1 MTDSSPAPVL
11 SARLKRFIRPAKWG
25 VGVLLAIA
33 ILGFGVVPPVARH
46 YGVKILSE
54 ELGRTVSIERVGFN
68 PFTLTAEVHD
78 AKVMEADGQQEA
90 FGFDLLRANLELES
104 LIRGGPVLSELSLA
118 GPRFHLVHEG
128 EGRYN
133 WSDVIDRFAAEPASD
148 KPMNFSIG
156 NIQITGGHAV
166 VDDKPKG
173 RRHEIDE
180 LTLGVPF
187 ISNLPVK
194 VDVFVEPSLSARI
207 NGDPLQLTGRS
218 KPFGETRE
226 TVFDVV
232 LKDFELAPW
241 LAYLPFE
248 PSFRLPSGRLGAN
261 LEVGFAQPEGKPSTV
276 TLKGQ
281 IQIDE
286 LAVQDKNGQP
296 ALSVGE
302 LGVELAD
309 VQPLTNK
316 WHFSRLRLIKPEV
329 ELTRLA
335 DGGINL
341 LGLLPKTNG
350 NTKAKPATKTKPAPG
365 AKPAPGKNGEQRKAD
380 EPPPVDFLLAQAR
393 IREGVVHYR
402 DQSLAQPFEAQIDAI
417 TLDLRDLANIGD
429 MPAEIRLDY
438 VIDGG
443 GKFSHQDQVRIAP
456 QVDVAGTVTVEQLR
470 PGRFAPYFAAAL
482 PGGELRDGKVDGSL
496 RYHVALDKASGEDA
510 PQVEL
515 MAENLALSDFAVA
528 LAGAKDAA
536 IRVPAATVRE
546 VEVKLKERTVS
557 VAEIGVNGAAV
568 STVRSRDGRFD
579 LESLLGPSSDDAGAA
594 PWSVNVARLVL
605 ADASARVEDR
615 KAEKPVVLAAEKIAL
630 QVENL
635 STDKGAVAQVA
646 LNSHINNRG
655 KLDVKGT
662 LGLEPFKLGME
673 VDLENVDLLPLQ
685 SYVLERTKIAIS
697 RGSLTTKGTL
707 ELEQAKAHEG
717 DGENAFHGRFRGN
730 VGVVDFASVDRLNS
744 TDFVRWRTLDLNGV
758 DVQLAPFALDID
770 GVTLADFHTRM
781 ILNEEGRL
789 NLREIRAD
797 DEVAMAPAPD
807 QASAPSVPAGTLPA
821 PADSPPPIRI
831 GTIRFKNGNIAFSDR
846 FVRPH
851 YDANL
856 TGMNGSLSGLSSDQ
870 ATVAKL
876 DLQGKVANAAPVS
889 VKGEFNPFRQDRYLD
904 IVMAVRDFELT
915 DLSSYSGK
923 YVGYG
928 IQKGKLS
935 ADLNYKIEN
944 RKLTATNRIFLDQL
958 TFGDKTESPDALDLP
973 VQFAVSL
980 LKNGRGE
987 INLNLPISGTLDD
1000 PQFSI
1005 SGLVVQA
1012 FINLIGKAVSAPFA
1026 LLGAMFEGG
1035 EAMSFLDFAPGTE
1048 RIDEAQAEKLDN
1060 LAKALKDRPALR
1072 LDIAGHA
1079 DPDSD
1084 IDGLKR
1090 AHLDEQIRAAKAK
1103 AEAEDKEDA
1112 AASSDEDGAAKA
1124 EISEAEYAEL
1134 LEQVYDDADFKKPRN
1149 FIGLAKSLPV
1159 PEMEALILANTKV
1172 DDGALRALAQRRA
1185 QVARQWLLENGQ
1197 VSAEQVFLLA
1207 PEVGPGPE
1215 GDGRR
1220 VHFSLR

>member
-1 MTDSSPAPVL
+1 MIDSSPTPAL

-25 VGVLLAIA
+25 VGVLLAVA
-33 ILGFGVVPPVARH
+33 ILCFGIVPPVARH
-46 YGVKILSE
+46 YGVQILSE
-54 ELGRTVSIERVGFN
+54 KLGRTVSIERVGFN
-68 PFTLTAEVHD
+68 PFTLTAEVHG

-118 GPRFHLVHEG
+118 GPRLHLVHEG
-128 EGRYN
+128 GGHYN
-133 WSDVIDRFAAEPASD
+133 WSDVIDRFAAEPPSD

-156 NIQITGGHAV
+156 NIQITGGRAV

-173 RRHEIDE
+173 RHHEVDE

-194 VDVFVEPSLSARI
+194 VDVFVEPSLSAKV
-207 NGDPLQLTGRS
+207 NGDLLQLTGRS
-218 KPFGETRE
+218 KPFGEMRE

-232 LKDFELAPW
+232 LADFELAPW
-241 LAYLPFE
+241 LVYLPFE

-261 LEVGFAQPEGKPSTV
+261 LEIGFAQPEGKPSAV

-281 IQIDE
+281 IQVDD
-286 LAVQDKNGQP
+286 LAVQDKNGQ
-296 ALSVGE
+296 AVLSVGE

-341 LGLLPKTNG
+341 LGLLPKIDG
-350 NTKAKPATKTKPAPG
+350 AAKAKPAPE
-365 AKPAPGKNGEQRKAD
+365 AKPAQGKNGAQRKAA
-380 EPPPVDFLLAQAR
+380 EPSPVDFLLAQAR
-393 IREGVVHYR
+393 IREGTVHYR
-402 DQSLAQPFEAQIDAI
+402 DQTLAQPFEAQIDAI
-417 TLDLRDLANIGD
+417 TLDLRDLSNVGD

-456 QVDVAGTVTVEQLR
+456 RVEVAGAVTVEQLR

-482 PGGELRDGKVDGSL
+482 PGGELRDGKVDGAL
-496 RYHVALDKASGEDA
+496 RYHVVLGQASGDEA

-536 IRVPAATVRE
+536 IRIPGATVRE
-546 VEVKLKERTVS
+546 VEVKLHERTVR
-557 VAEIGVNGAAV
+557 VAGIDVNGAAV
-568 STVRSRDGRFD
+568 STVRARNGRFD
-579 LESLLGPSSDDAGAA
+579 LESLLGPSSNDAATA
-594 PWSVNVARLVL
+594 PWSVNVAKLVL
-605 ADASARVEDR
+605 ADASARMEDR
-615 KAEKPVVLAAEKIAL
+615 KAEKPVVVAAEGIAL
-630 QVENL
+630 QLENL
-635 STDKGAVAQVA
+635 STDKGAVAQLA
-646 LNSHINNRG
+646 LNSRINNRG

-662 LGLEPFKLGME
+662 LGLEPFKLGMD
-673 VDLENVDLLPLQ
+673 VDLQNIDLLPLQ

-697 RGSLTTKGTL
+697 RGSLTTKGAL
-707 ELEQAKAHEG
+707 ELELVKAHEG
-717 DGENAFHGRFRGN
+717 DGESALHGRFRGD
-730 VGVVDFASVDRLNS
+730 VGVADFASIDRLNA
-744 TDFVRWRTLDLNGV
+744 TDFVRWRSLDLSGI

-770 GVTLADFHTRM
+770 SVALADFRTRM

-789 NLREIRAD
+789 NLREIQAG
-797 DEVAMAPAPD
+797 DEVGMASAPD
-807 QASAPSVPAGTLPA
+807 QAGAQSAPAGTLPA
-821 PADSPPPIRI
+821 PTDAPPPIRI

-870 ATVAKL
+870 TTVAKL

-915 DLSSYSGK
+915 DLSSYAGK

-928 IQKGKLS
+928 IQKGRLS

-958 TFGDKTESPDALDLP
+958 TFGDKIESPDALDLP

-987 INLNLPISGTLDD
+987 INLNLPVSGTLDD

-1005 SGLVVQA
+1005 SGLVIQA
-1012 FINLIGKAVSAPFA
+1012 FINLIGKAVTAPFT

-1035 EAMSFLDFAPGTE
+1035 EAMSFLDFAPGIG
-1048 RIDEAQAEKLDN
+1048 RIDDGQVEKLDT

-1072 LDIAGHA
+1072 LDITGHA

-1084 IDGLKR
+1084 IDGIKHAR
-1090 AHLDEQIRAAKAK
+1090 FNRQIQAARTKAV
-1103 AEAEDKEDA
+1103 AEGKGQ
-1112 AASSDEDGAAKA
+1112 ASGASVPSNGVETEKT

-1134 LEQVYDDADFKKPRN
+1134 LEQVYDDANFKKPRN
-1149 FIGLAKSLPV
+1149 FFGLTKSLPV
-1159 PEMEALILANTKV
+1159 AEMEALILASIEV
-1172 DDGALRALAQRRA
+1172 DDNALRALAQRRA
-1185 QVARQWLLENGQ
+1185 QAARQWLLENGQ
-1197 VSAEQVFLLA
+1197 VPAEQVFLLA
-1207 PEVGPGPE
+1207 PEVGPAPE
-1215 GDGRR
+1215 GEGRR